1 MMGHQSRQ
9 MAMLFVDIESLIPET
24 HLLRKIERMVSFDFI
39 YDLLAPYYPATG
51 RPSVDP
57 VSMFKMLL
65 IGYLYGIKSERRL
78 VEEVQLNIAYR
89 WFCGFELD
97 DAYGKWDLIEFQ
109 SGLCYNHS
117 EAICHSGYKRHRKSR
132 GNVSMTRSEFGR
144 KYTSQL
150 NPQQLE
156 AVHAVGGAVLLLAVP
171 GSGKTTV
178 LVTRLGYMLCCCG
191 ISPDAILTMTYTKA
205 ATKEMQ
211 KRFVRLFG
219 QDCPQIPEIRT
230 INGVSSK
237 IIDFYTRTHG
247 SGSAFTV
254 VENEGELAKIVS
266 DLYREL
272 SGEFATQSVIKEL
285 RKGIAYVKNMM
296 LGKEDLG
303 ELDTGFDQF
312 PELYVQYNL
321 ALRQRRWMDYDD
333 QMIYAK
339 TILENYPDIL
349 AHFQDAFP
357 YICVDEAQD
366 TSKIQHAIIQL
377 LARKTGN
384 LFMVGDEDQS
394 IYGFRA
400 AYPDALMQ
408 FEQTY
413 PKARVLLMEENYRST
428 PEILHLANG
437 FIRKNTDRRP
447 KTVRPTR
454 ASGANVHLI
463 SAADRTAQYAW
474 LLDMAAHCD
483 GRTAVLYRNN
493 DSALPLID
501 LMERQGLP
509 FRCRQMDDTFFTHRL
524 VADLLDIIAF
534 ANDRKNT
541 EAFLRIYYKIGCGI
555 TKKAAE
561 YACEACQRSG
571 KTVLEE
577 LLTFS
582 PLSQYARDSAAG
594 LMDLLP
600 QLLEETAARGLKRI
614 WTELRYKDYVE
625 QQQLDGN
632 KFEILTLLAERE
644 ADLNTLVARLDY
656 LRMLVSAPPEP
667 SSEGLILSTV
677 HSSKGLEYETVYL
690 LDVLDGILP
699 AVTEPKGP
707 EEERRYQEER
717 RLFYVAMTRAK
728 DHLYL
733 FSCLDRSSAF
743 IRELRRE
750 LPVEK
755 TEEDDLFAALRE
767 ELCGKAYYHRQKGRG
782 TVRAACEGRCMIAYT
797 DGETE
802 TLTVGQMY
810 DRRRVLR
817 AAPSRTAVQGKPRI
831 AIPPAG
837 RTAPQRDR
845 SLTSGETTALM
856 AGAVRG
862 RKVIHTTFGTG
873 TIVSCQGAVMTV
885 QFPQSGEKKFVLPDA
900 VRRGLL
906 RYDGDDSV

>member
-1 MMGHQSRQ
+1 
-9 MAMLFVDIESLIPET
+9 
-24 HLLRKIERMVSFDFI
+24 
-39 YDLLAPYYPATG
+39 
-51 RPSVDP
+51 
-57 VSMFKMLL
+57 
-65 IGYLYGIKSERRL
+65 
-78 VEEVQLNIAYR
+78 
-89 WFCGFELD
+89 
-97 DAYGKWDLIEFQ
+97 
-109 SGLCYNHS
+109 
-117 EAICHSGYKRHRKSR
+117 
-132 GNVSMTRSEFGR
+132 
-144 KYTSQL
+144 
-150 NPQQLE
+150 
-156 AVHAVGGAVLLLAVP
+156 
-171 GSGKTTV
+171 
-178 LVTRLGYMLCCCG
+178 
-191 ISPDAILTMTYTKA
+191 
-205 ATKEMQ
+205 
-211 KRFVRLFG
+211 
-219 QDCPQIPEIRT
+219 
-230 INGVSSK
+230 
-237 IIDFYTRTHG
+237 
-247 SGSAFTV
+247 
-254 VENEGELAKIVS
+254 
-266 DLYREL
+266 
-272 SGEFATQSVIKEL
+272 
-285 RKGIAYVKNMM
+285 MM

-312 PELYVQYNL
+312 PDLYAQYNL
-321 ALRQRRWMDYDD
+321 ALRQRHWMDYDD

-454 ASGANVHLI
+454 VSGANVHLI
-463 SAADRTAQYAW
+463 AAADRTAQYAW

-483 GRTAVLYRNN
+483 GQTAVLYRNN

-524 VADLLDIIAF
+524 VADILDIIAF
-534 ANDRKNT
+534 ANDRRNT

-600 QLLEETAARGLKRI
+600 QLLEEMAARGLKRI

-707 EEERRYQEER
+707 EEQRRYQEER

-767 ELCGKAYYHRQKGRG
+767 ELCGKA
-782 TVRAACEGRCMIAYT
+782 
-797 DGETE
+797 
-802 TLTVGQMY
+802 
-810 DRRRVLR
+810 
-817 AAPSRTAVQGKPRI
+817 
-831 AIPPAG
+831 
-837 RTAPQRDR
+837 
-845 SLTSGETTALM
+845 
-856 AGAVRG
+856 
-862 RKVIHTTFGTG
+862 
-873 TIVSCQGAVMTV
+873 
-885 QFPQSGEKKFVLPDA
+885 
-900 VRRGLL
+900 
-906 RYDGDDSV
+906 

>member
-1 MMGHQSRQ
+1 
-9 MAMLFVDIESLIPET
+9 
-24 HLLRKIERMVSFDFI
+24 
-39 YDLLAPYYPATG
+39 
-51 RPSVDP
+51 
-57 VSMFKMLL
+57 
-65 IGYLYGIKSERRL
+65 
-78 VEEVQLNIAYR
+78 
-89 WFCGFELD
+89 
-97 DAYGKWDLIEFQ
+97 
-109 SGLCYNHS
+109 
-117 EAICHSGYKRHRKSR
+117 
-132 GNVSMTRSEFGR
+132 MTRSEFDR
-144 KYTSQL
+144 KCTSQL
-150 NPQQLE
+150 NPQQLA
-156 AVHAVGGAVLLLAVP
+156 AVHAVDGAVLLLAVP

-191 ISPDAILTMTYTKA
+191 ISPVAILTMTYTKA

-219 QDCPQIPEIRT
+219 QDCPQVPEIRT

-237 IIDFYTRTHG
+237 IIDFYARTHG
-247 SGSAFTV
+247 SGNAFTV

-312 PELYVQYNL
+312 PDLYAQYNL
-321 ALRQRRWMDYDD
+321 ALRQRHWMDYDD

-454 ASGANVHLI
+454 VSGANVHLI

-483 GRTAVLYRNN
+483 GQTAVLYRNN

-501 LMERQGLP
+501 LMERQGFP
-509 FRCRQMDDTFFTHRL
+509 YRCRQMDDTFFTHRI
-524 VADLLDIIAF
+524 VADLLGIIAF

-561 YACEACQRSG
+561 YACEACQHSG
-571 KTVLEE
+571 KRVLEE

-656 LRMLVSAPPEP
+656 LRMLVSVPPAPL
-667 SSEGLILSTV
+667 SEGMILSTV

-707 EEERRYQEER
+707 EEKRRYQEER

-733 FSCLDRSSAF
+733 FSCLDRSSSF

-767 ELCGKAYYHRQKGRG
+767 DLCGKAYYHGQKGRG
-782 TVRAACEGRCMIAYT
+782 IVRAACEGRCMIAYPGG
-797 DGETE
+797 DTE
-802 TLTVGQMY
+802 TLTIGQMY

-817 AAPSRTAVQGKPRI
+817 AVPSRPAVRGKPRA

-837 RTAPQRDR
+837 QTAPQRDR
-845 SLTSGETTALM
+845 SLTPEETTALM
-856 AGAVRG
+856 AGAARG
-862 RKVIHTTFGTG
+862 RKVIHTAFGMG
-873 TIVSCQGAVMTV
+873 TVVSCQGAVMTV

-906 RYDGDDSV
+906 RFDGGDPV

>member
-1 MMGHQSRQ
+1 
-9 MAMLFVDIESLIPET
+9 
-24 HLLRKIERMVSFDFI
+24 
-39 YDLLAPYYPATG
+39 
-51 RPSVDP
+51 
-57 VSMFKMLL
+57 
-65 IGYLYGIKSERRL
+65 
-78 VEEVQLNIAYR
+78 
-89 WFCGFELD
+89 
-97 DAYGKWDLIEFQ
+97 
-109 SGLCYNHS
+109 
-117 EAICHSGYKRHRKSR
+117 
-132 GNVSMTRSEFGR
+132 MTRSEFDR

-150 NPQQLE
+150 NPQQLA
-156 AVHAVGGAVLLLAVP
+156 AVHAVDGAVLLLAVP

-644 ADLNTLVARLDY
+644 ADLNTLVARLDC

-782 TVRAACEGRCMIAYT
+782 TVRAACEGRCMIAYPG
-797 DGETE
+797 GETE

>member
-1 MMGHQSRQ
+1 
-9 MAMLFVDIESLIPET
+9 
-24 HLLRKIERMVSFDFI
+24 
-39 YDLLAPYYPATG
+39 
-51 RPSVDP
+51 
-57 VSMFKMLL
+57 
-65 IGYLYGIKSERRL
+65 
-78 VEEVQLNIAYR
+78 
-89 WFCGFELD
+89 
-97 DAYGKWDLIEFQ
+97 
-109 SGLCYNHS
+109 
-117 EAICHSGYKRHRKSR
+117 
-132 GNVSMTRSEFGR
+132 MTRSEFDR

-150 NPQQLE
+150 NPQQLA

-366 TSKIQHAIIQL
+366 TSKIQHTIIQL

-582 PLSQYARDSAAG
+582 PPSQYARDSAAG

-782 TVRAACEGRCMIAYT
+782 TVRAACEGRCMIAYPG
-797 DGETE
+797 GETE

>member
-1 MMGHQSRQ
+1 
-9 MAMLFVDIESLIPET
+9 
-24 HLLRKIERMVSFDFI
+24 
-39 YDLLAPYYPATG
+39 
-51 RPSVDP
+51 
-57 VSMFKMLL
+57 
-65 IGYLYGIKSERRL
+65 
-78 VEEVQLNIAYR
+78 
-89 WFCGFELD
+89 
-97 DAYGKWDLIEFQ
+97 
-109 SGLCYNHS
+109 
-117 EAICHSGYKRHRKSR
+117 
-132 GNVSMTRSEFGR
+132 MTRSEFDR

-150 NPQQLE
+150 NPQQLA
-156 AVHAVGGAVLLLAVP
+156 AVHAVDGAVLLLAVP

-312 PELYVQYNL
+312 PELYAQYNL

-454 ASGANVHLI
+454 VSGANVHLI

-483 GRTAVLYRNN
+483 GQTAVLYRNN

-501 LMERQGLP
+501 LMERQGFP
-509 FRCRQMDDTFFTHRL
+509 YRCRQMDDTFFTHRL

-534 ANDRKNT
+534 ANDRRNT

-644 ADLNTLVARLDY
+644 ADLNTLVARLDC

-667 SSEGLILSTV
+667 SSEGVILSTV

-699 AVTEPKGP
+699 VVTEPKGP
-707 EEERRYQEER
+707 EEQRRYQEER

-767 ELCGKAYYHRQKGRG
+767 ELCGKAYYHGQKGRG
-782 TVRAACEGRCMIAYT
+782 TVRATCEGRCMIAYT

-817 AAPSRTAVQGKPRI
+817 AAPSRTAVQGKLRV

-837 RTAPQRDR
+837 QTVPQRDR
-845 SLTSGETTALM
+845 SLTPEETTALM

-862 RKVIHTTFGTG
+862 RKVIHTAFGTG
-873 TIVSCQGAVMTV
+873 TVVSCQGAVMTV

-900 VRRGLL
+900 MWRGLL
-906 RYDGDDSV
+906 RYDGDALV

>member
-1 MMGHQSRQ
+1 
-9 MAMLFVDIESLIPET
+9 
-24 HLLRKIERMVSFDFI
+24 
-39 YDLLAPYYPATG
+39 
-51 RPSVDP
+51 
-57 VSMFKMLL
+57 
-65 IGYLYGIKSERRL
+65 
-78 VEEVQLNIAYR
+78 
-89 WFCGFELD
+89 
-97 DAYGKWDLIEFQ
+97 
-109 SGLCYNHS
+109 
-117 EAICHSGYKRHRKSR
+117 
-132 GNVSMTRSEFGR
+132 
-144 KYTSQL
+144 
-150 NPQQLE
+150 
-156 AVHAVGGAVLLLAVP
+156 
-171 GSGKTTV
+171 
-178 LVTRLGYMLCCCG
+178 
-191 ISPDAILTMTYTKA
+191 
-205 ATKEMQ
+205 
-211 KRFVRLFG
+211 
-219 QDCPQIPEIRT
+219 
-230 INGVSSK
+230 
-237 IIDFYTRTHG
+237 
-247 SGSAFTV
+247 
-254 VENEGELAKIVS
+254 
-266 DLYREL
+266 
-272 SGEFATQSVIKEL
+272 
-285 RKGIAYVKNMM
+285 
-296 LGKEDLG
+296 
-303 ELDTGFDQF
+303 
-312 PELYVQYNL
+312 
-321 ALRQRRWMDYDD
+321 
-333 QMIYAK
+333 
-339 TILENYPDIL
+339 
-349 AHFQDAFP
+349 
-357 YICVDEAQD
+357 
-366 TSKIQHAIIQL
+366 
-377 LARKTGN
+377 
-384 LFMVGDEDQS
+384 MVGDEDQS

-454 ASGANVHLI
+454 VSGANVHLI

-474 LLDMAAHCD
+474 LLAMAAHCD
-483 GRTAVLYRNN
+483 GQTAVLYRNN

-656 LRMLVSAPPEP
+656 LRLLVAAPPDP

-767 ELCGKAYYHRQKGRG
+767 ELCGKAYYHGQKGRG
-782 TVRAACEGRCMIAYT
+782 TIRAACEGHCMIAYT

-802 TLTVGQMY
+802 TLTIGQMY

-817 AAPSRTAVQGKPRI
+817 AAPSRTTVQGKPRI

-837 RTAPQRDR
+837 QTVPQRDR
-845 SLTSGETTALM
+845 SLTSEETTALM

-862 RKVIHTTFGTG
+862 RKVIHTAFGTG

-900 VRRGLL
+900 MRRGLL
-906 RYDGDDSV
+906 RYDGDALV

>member
-1 MMGHQSRQ
+1 
-9 MAMLFVDIESLIPET
+9 
-24 HLLRKIERMVSFDFI
+24 
-39 YDLLAPYYPATG
+39 
-51 RPSVDP
+51 
-57 VSMFKMLL
+57 
-65 IGYLYGIKSERRL
+65 
-78 VEEVQLNIAYR
+78 
-89 WFCGFELD
+89 
-97 DAYGKWDLIEFQ
+97 
-109 SGLCYNHS
+109 
-117 EAICHSGYKRHRKSR
+117 
-132 GNVSMTRSEFGR
+132 MTRSEFDR

-150 NPQQLE
+150 NPQQLA
-156 AVHAVGGAVLLLAVP
+156 AVHAVDGAVLLLAVP

-454 ASGANVHLI
+454 VSGANVHLI

-483 GRTAVLYRNN
+483 GQTAVLYRNN

-534 ANDRKNT
+534 ANDRRNT

-571 KTVLEE
+571 KRVLEE

-656 LRMLVSAPPEP
+656 LRMLVSVPPAPL
-667 SSEGLILSTV
+667 SEGMILSTV

-707 EEERRYQEER
+707 EEQRRYQEER

-733 FSCLDRSSAF
+733 FSCLDRSSSF

-782 TVRAACEGRCMIAYT
+782 TVRAACEGRCMIAYPG
-797 DGETE
+797 GETE

-862 RKVIHTTFGTG
+862 RKVIHTAFGTG

-900 VRRGLL
+900 MRRGLL
-906 RYDGDDSV
+906 RYDSDDSV